1 MMKEY
6 RDAIKSK
13 QITNPKTGI
22 VMEGIKVTCP
32 VRSVDH
38 NNSGIA
44 AEYLHD
50 KLRLKVNLYSS
61 STDLHLLG
69 LFGWKKITR
78 YLLRR
83 QLKWIF
89 YGKEYGI

>member
-1 MMKEY
+1 
-6 RDAIKSK
+6 
-13 QITNPKTGI
+13 
-22 VMEGIKVTCP
+22 MEGIKVTCP

-61 STDLHLLG
+61 STDLTS
-69 LFGWKKITR
+69 FRIVWMEKNNKIFAEKAVEVDFLWER
-78 YLLRR
+78 IWYLASL
-83 QLKWIF
+83 
-89 YGKEYGI
+89 